1 MGIAEARL
9 QEDLT
14 IHQVISDLADEWDS
28 DAKNVCVLLGRLD
41 MRRISIFYP
50 GYQYYKGGEHKGHW
64 YPDGR
69 YKAKWSVR
77 GGDGAVSVRLFQVAR
92 DGWSAV
98 SINVLDH
105 EDNKIEIPFA
115 QLRLRKNEIIR
126 VLGTNDLK
134 VPAYWNDG
142 SKRTTERTES
152 IAETAEGNSTPY
164 ERLQQSIT
172 EIANSLVRGQ
182 KPESIRMAV
191 RAILEC
197 VSELD
202 PELNIDALPGT
213 AGHLLELCRRLAPEL
228 FNIVTRTFQDYLKGH
243 LRKYTDKKLCRF
255 TGKGESPWPQIFPEA
270 FEK

>member
-69 YKAKWSVR
+69 YKVKWSVR

-115 QLRLRKNEIIR
+115 QLRLRKDEIAR
-126 VLGTNDLK
+126 VLQTNDLK
-134 VPAYWNDG
+134 VPAHWRGN
-142 SKRTTERTES
+142 SKKTTECTDSIGKTDES
-152 IAETAEGNSTPY
+152 NATSY
-164 ERLQQSIT
+164 ERLQRSIT
-172 EIANSLVRGQ
+172 AIANSTVHGQ
-182 KPESIRMAV
+182 KPESIRKAV
-191 RAILEC
+191 CEILKC
-197 VSELD
+197 ASELD

-213 AGHLLELCRRLAPEL
+213 TDHLHELCRKLSPEL
-228 FNIVTRTFQDYLKGH
+228 FKIGTRTFHDYLKGR
-243 LRKYTDKKLCRF
+243 LRKCTDEKLCRF